1 MASHFEASGQGR
13 VVAYTVDRAY
23 LDGAT
28 FEGRPLVAFD
38 EVEARYP
45 PLTHSMFVAI
55 GYRSMRARQTLFERA
70 RARGY
75 PLPGF
80 VSPHALT
87 PPGFEPG
94 QNNVLLDQVLVEPFA
109 TIGHNN
115 VFWSGT
121 IVCHDVRVGDHCYFG
136 ARCVL
141 GGGTKVEQGSFLGN
155 AVTTIDH
162 VTLAPETQVLPGSVV
177 FQDTLAYTRYL
188 GSPARAIGRHE
199 ERGITIERA

>member
-1 MASHFEASGQGR
+1 MTAHFEAAGQAR

-23 LDGAT
+23 LSGLT
-28 FEGRPLVAFD
+28 FEGRPLVAFED
-38 EVEARYP
+38 LEARYP
-45 PLTHSMFVAI
+45 PSTHSMFVAI
-55 GYRSMRARQTLFERA
+55 GYRSMRARQALFERA
-70 RARGY
+70 QARGY
-75 PLPGF
+75 TLPGF
-80 VSPHALT
+80 ISPRAVI

-115 VFWSGT
+115 VLWSGT
-121 IVCHDVRVGDHCYFG
+121 IVCHDVRVGDHCYLG

-141 GGGTKVEQGSFLGN
+141 GGGSKIERGSFLGN

-162 VTLAPETQVLPGSVV
+162 VTVAPETQVLPGSVV
-177 FQDTLAYTRYL
+177 FQDTLPFTRYL

-199 ERGITIERA
+199 ELGIRIERE